1 MSVGVEV
8 EEEEGAAAAA
18 AAAAAV
24 AAGAAAAGWREGG
37 RGHWRGFRR
46 ENIPQTSSF

>member
-8 EEEEGAAAAA
+8 EEEGAVAAGAV
-18 AAAAAV
+18 AAV
-24 AAGAAAAGWREGG
+24 AAGAAAAGWRDGG

>member
-8 EEEEGAAAAA
+8 EEEEGAVAAGAV
-18 AAAAAV
+18 AAV
-24 AAGAAAAGWREGG
+24 AAGAAAAGWRDGG

>member
-8 EEEEGAAAAA
+8 EEEEGAAA
-18 AAAAAV
+18 V
-24 AAGAAAAGWREGG
+24 AAGAAAAAGWRDGG

>member
-18 AAAAAV
+18 AAV
-24 AAGAAAAGWREGG
+24 AAGAAAAGWRDGG

>member
-8 EEEEGAAAAA
+8 EEEEGAAA
-18 AAAAAV
+18 V
-24 AAGAAAAGWREGG
+24 AAGAAAAGWRDGG